1 MLPQT
6 MSEAEMLTWFET
18 VYRANYPSMLRYAQ
32 TLLRSLGSGQGT
44 LDGRAEEAVQEMF
57 LFAWEHRERLAA
69 SPSPTGWLY
78 RVLGY
83 KVRELLH
90 EDRQWTKRL
99 LRMSEIIENRP
110 GGASIQ
116 LRLELTGLISKEEHR
131 LLSRL
136 YVEGYTYEELAREM
150 GLKKSALAMRV
161 KRIKE
166 RILEEHGDEL

>member
-1 MLPQT
+1 
-6 MSEAEMLTWFET
+6 
-18 VYRANYPSMLRYAQ
+18 
-32 TLLRSLGSGQGT
+32 
-44 LDGRAEEAVQEMF
+44 
-57 LFAWEHRERLAA
+57 
-69 SPSPTGWLY
+69 
-78 RVLGY
+78 
-83 KVRELLH
+83 
-90 EDRQWTKRL
+90 
-99 LRMSEIIENRP
+99 MSEIIENRP